1 MAADRNRI
9 DRAST
14 HHDRGEAVYR
24 AALAIANELSLDAVL
39 QKIVDAA
46 RELVNT
52 RYAALGVVD
61 EERRKLT
68 KFVVSGVTG
77 REIGAIEHWPYG
89 LGLLGELIHFP
100 HPLRIK
106 DISKD
111 PRSIGFPPNHPP
123 MTSFLGVPLIRGE
136 RVLGNFYMTD
146 KIGAE
151 EFTEDD
157 EELLSLFAVHAAIA
171 IENAR
176 LYTETDIRL
185 KEKVVEVERAES
197 RARFLSDLGALLLRV
212 PPGGELPLE
221 SIAEQATEPL
231 ADAVGM
237 ILVDPLDADR
247 IVSEVIFHRI
257 PERAEAATGLLHGA
271 MDAVKDAVIRGGR
284 PVLLT
289 NASRPAGAPLFDQ
302 AAMESA
308 RFSAVVA
315 VPVATRQTA
324 YGALFSLASRPLS
337 LTEDDLKFAL
347 LIADRLGSALDS
359 SALYRQQL
367 EAKARAQEL
376 ADLAQAHATELET
389 ILDTMSEAVYVTDAG
404 LRVVRM
410 NRAFAGLVGL
420 GDSESRNESFR
431 ALMDRLQPQTESDDP
446 AEKELPMIRALG
458 GASFTNHVI
467 RITPIGSGRDRF
479 LSISGAP
486 IRDSSG
492 RITAAVNVARD
503 VTELHEID
511 RLKDEFISVA
521 SHEMRTPLTVIK
533 GYIQMLTKR
542 LENRETKGSE
552 LDMAR
557 QILNQTD
564 RLATLTNRLLDVSRV
579 QFGRLTLESDRV
591 DLTALVRDLVERMR
605 VTMEYHK
612 ISLKAEEPV
621 FVEADAG
628 RLEQVLTNLVN
639 NAAKYSPDGAEI
651 DVSLERK
658 DGSALITVRDHG
670 YGIPKERQGRIFQRF
685 YRATTDERKSGLG
698 LGLYV
703 SKGIVEAHRGEI
715 WFQSE
720 DGKGST
726 FFVRL
731 PAA

>member
-347 LIADRLGSALDS
+347 LIADRLGSALD
-359 SALYRQQL
+359 
-367 EAKARAQEL
+367 
-376 ADLAQAHATELET
+376 
-389 ILDTMSEAVYVTDAG
+389 
-404 LRVVRM
+404 
-410 NRAFAGLVGL
+410 
-420 GDSESRNESFR
+420 
-431 ALMDRLQPQTESDDP
+431 
-446 AEKELPMIRALG
+446 
-458 GASFTNHVI
+458 
-467 RITPIGSGRDRF
+467 
-479 LSISGAP
+479 
-486 IRDSSG
+486 
-492 RITAAVNVARD
+492 
-503 VTELHEID
+503 
-511 RLKDEFISVA
+511 
-521 SHEMRTPLTVIK
+521 
-533 GYIQMLTKR
+533 
-542 LENRETKGSE
+542 
-552 LDMAR
+552 
-557 QILNQTD
+557 
-564 RLATLTNRLLDVSRV
+564 
-579 QFGRLTLESDRV
+579 
-591 DLTALVRDLVERMR
+591 
-605 VTMEYHK
+605 
-612 ISLKAEEPV
+612 
-621 FVEADAG
+621 
-628 RLEQVLTNLVN
+628 
-639 NAAKYSPDGAEI
+639 
-651 DVSLERK
+651 
-658 DGSALITVRDHG
+658 
-670 YGIPKERQGRIFQRF
+670 
-685 YRATTDERKSGLG
+685 
-698 LGLYV
+698 
-703 SKGIVEAHRGEI
+703 
-715 WFQSE
+715 
-720 DGKGST
+720 
-726 FFVRL
+726 
-731 PAA
+731 